1 MSRRAKLGRG
11 SNRWNAVGVAVGGP
25 TLAAVALALGANP
38 APAWAAPVPLPAP
51 VATVP
56 VVGPLVGPAPQH
68 TATPSPG
75 PAPAGG
81 SVRAQAAS
89 PTLTVT
95 PNSHLTDGQK
105 VVVQGHGFAP
115 GSAGG
120 MAECNGT
127 PNQPTQ
133 QVYGNAV
140 PVGCTNPL
148 NTLQATDSN
157 GDVNAQ
163 GQQNFTIKTGTVG
176 PPASSSTDSSG
187 GNAQAD
193 SAKYPCPPT
202 PDQQAQGISCN
213 ISYGD
218 ASGNQ
223 ASADLHFASSGAGG
237 GGTNG
242 PAAAAAPTPGSSPT
256 GGGTTAASG
265 GSGPS
270 GATLG
275 STDSAGGAST
285 GSLPFTGFGP
295 GLWRLTQLGALLGA
309 LGAGLVVL
317 GRRHRRKAALRAA
330 L

>member
-1 MSRRAKLGRG
+1 MFRRAKHGRG
-11 SNRWNAVGVAVGGP
+11 SNRSSVVGVAVGGP
-25 TLAAVALALGANP
+25 TLAVMALALGATS
-38 APAWAAPVPLPAP
+38 APASAAPVPLPAP

-81 SVRAQAAS
+81 SVKAQSAS

-95 PNSHLTDGQK
+95 PNSNLTDGQK

-163 GQQNFTIKTGTVG
+163 GQQNFTVKTGTLG
-176 PPASSSTDSSG
+176 PPAPSSTDSSG

-202 PDQQAQGISCN
+202 PDQQAQGITCN
-213 ISYGD
+213 VSYGD

-223 ASADLHFASSGAGG
+223 ASADLHFASQGAGAG
-237 GGTNG
+237 ATSG
-242 PAAAAAPTPGSSPT
+242 PAAPAAATPGGTPT
-256 GGGTTAASG
+256 EGGRTAASG
-265 GSGPS
+265 ASGPA
-270 GATLG
+270 GVTLG
-275 STDSAGGAST
+275 PTDLAGGAAT
-285 GSLPFTGFGP
+285 GSLPFTGFGT
-295 GLWRLTQLGALLGA
+295 GLWRLTQLGALLSV
-309 LGAGLVVL
+309 LGASLIVL
-317 GRRHRRKAALRAA
+317 GRGHRRKAAWRAGR
-330 L
+330 